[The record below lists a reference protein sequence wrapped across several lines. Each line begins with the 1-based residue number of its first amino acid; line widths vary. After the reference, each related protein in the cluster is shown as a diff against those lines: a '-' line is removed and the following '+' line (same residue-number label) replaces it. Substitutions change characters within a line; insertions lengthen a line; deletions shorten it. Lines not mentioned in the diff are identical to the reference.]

1 MKNYRK
7 KEGITLIALVIT
19 IVVLLILAG
28 VSINAVFSDNGIIK
42 RASSTQDKMNEAT
55 KKDVGSLDT
64 LNGLV
69 NERTGPLSKLKSY
82 DSASKNDDGTVKENT
97 KYKDSESNIAVIPEG
112 YKVSENENEKTIS
125 KGLVI
130 KDSDGNEFVWVPVS
144 NINEYVIT
152 SWNGEKVKEQ
162 ATTDEERDGAYCTG
176 VYLKQS
182 ILSKNETGIVK
193 VAISNKINRGE
204 TEANTEKTSIENYGG
219 FYIGRY
225 EASYDSTNK
234 KLETKKNKTPYTNI
248 NMSIIG
254 DTDMADG
261 MVQMSY
267 LDENNVKIQKL
278 GIVTKPDSSSDE
290 SENYTLGIVTGLQWD
305 AMIRWINKTNSSNT
319 YNTSGHKGT
328 EAINT
333 GSNEAYKVNN
343 IYDIAGNVSEYV
355 AREYYGKDGNS
366 VYRGANYSSTALS
379 ANIRGNTDNIVS
391 DTIGTRQMILIG
403 KCSTAENTSSAEIR
417 DTDTAGEM

>member
-112 YKVSENENEKTIS
+112 YKVSENEKTIS

-248 NMSIIG
+248 KMSIIG

-278 GIVTKPDSSSDE
+278 GIVTKPDSSSDK

>member
-176 VYLKQS
+176 GYLKQS

-248 NMSIIG
+248 KMSIIG

-417 DTDTAGEM
+417 DTDTADEM